1 MTSVDLRVG
10 FVAGVSIVVAATA
23 AHATFEITS
32 AIQAELDRQKKV
44 IAGWAA
50 DPVIVKAVAYQNV
63 KGPLPGV
70 DNATWKALRR
80 SDPVVRAFQ
89 SNPAGKFLRA
99 KMEASG
105 GLITEAF
112 LSATEGEKV
121 AFAEKTTWY
130 IHKGMRKFDVPFTT
144 RSAWQGRP
152 EFDESAQTYQ
162 IQISVPVLV
171 DGRPAGALVVGVG
184 LAQLEKRAQK

>member
-50 DPVIVKAVAYQNV
+50 DPVIVKAVADQNV

-70 DNATWKALRR
+70 DNAAWKALRR

-99 KMEASG
+99 TMEASG
-105 GLITEAF
+105 GLIAEA
-112 LSATEGEKV
+112 LLRATGGGEV
-121 AFAEKTTWY
+121 AFAEQATAY
-130 IHKGMRKFDVPFTT
+130 IRKGRPRFDVRFTT
-144 RSAWQGRP
+144 RSGWRGRT
-152 EFDESAQTYQ
+152 EFGESSQR
-162 IQISVPVLV
+162 S
-171 DGRPAGALVVGVG
+171 
-184 LAQLEKRAQK
+184 

>member
-1 MTSVDLRVG
+1 MMRVDLRAG
-10 FVAGVSIVVAATA
+10 FVAAASILVAAAA
-23 AHATFEITS
+23 AHATFEITP

-50 DPVIVKAVAYQNV
+50 DPVIVKAVGEQNA
-63 KGPLPGV
+63 KGPLPGM
-70 DNATWKALRR
+70 DNSKWKLVRR
-80 SDPVVRAFQ
+80 SDPLVRAFQ
-89 SNPAGKFLRA
+89 SNAAGQFLRS

-105 GLITEAF
+105 GLVTEAF
-112 LSATEGEKV
+112 LSAAQGEKV
-121 AFAEKTTWY
+121 AFAEKTTSY
-130 IHKGMRKFDVPFTT
+130 IHKGMPKFDVPFTT

-171 DGRPAGALVVGVG
+171 DGQPAGALVVGIS
-184 LAQLEKRAQK
+184 LSQLERQAKK